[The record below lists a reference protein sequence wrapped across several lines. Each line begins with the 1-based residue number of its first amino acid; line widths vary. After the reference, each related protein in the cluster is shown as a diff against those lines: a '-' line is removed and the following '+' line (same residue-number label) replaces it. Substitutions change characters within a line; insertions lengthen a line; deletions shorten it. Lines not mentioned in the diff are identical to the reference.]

1 MSFVVTIQTSQPVP
15 TVLSEAEIRSRVEAL
30 PNTGGFLG
38 VKPGNPI
45 ATLWATEADA
55 NAYSTSVQADTLMAG
70 ILQVVEVTALD
81 STPFTT
87 ADFFDMQT
95 TFPEN
100 PNA

>member
-45 ATLWATEADA
+45 ATLWATD
-55 NAYSTSVQADTLMAG
+55 AYSTSVQADTLMAG